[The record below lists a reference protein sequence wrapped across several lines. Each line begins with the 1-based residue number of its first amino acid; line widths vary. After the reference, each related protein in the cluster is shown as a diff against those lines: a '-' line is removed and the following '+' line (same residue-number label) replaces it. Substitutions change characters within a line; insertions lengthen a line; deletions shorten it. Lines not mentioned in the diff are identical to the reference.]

1 VAREPTPP
9 AARRRRHKKAPA
21 LAVAL
26 LPQVVPDVD
35 WHFPLAIGVG
45 SALLAMFFLI
55 FRQFSPADP
64 RVPG

>member
-1 VAREPTPP
+1 
-9 AARRRRHKKAPA
+9 
-21 LAVAL
+21 
-26 LPQVVPDVD
+26 VPDVD